1 MIELLSFE
9 RAIERRKVM
18 ETLKTY
24 GEYFALYVANSTFIE
39 NTVVQYR
46 E

>member
-1 MIELLSFE
+1 
-9 RAIERRKVM
+9 M

-46 E
+46 EWLSVGTYH